1 MEDHTAKFVQLADGS
16 DHAQHMIDNML
27 NLDAEHM
34 HLLAE
39 YLESIKPAPRQV
51 FA

>member
-1 MEDHTAKFVQLADGS
+1 MEDHTAKFVQLADS
-16 DHAQHMIDNML
+16 SEHAQHMIDCMHD
-27 NLDAEHM
+27 LDAEHM